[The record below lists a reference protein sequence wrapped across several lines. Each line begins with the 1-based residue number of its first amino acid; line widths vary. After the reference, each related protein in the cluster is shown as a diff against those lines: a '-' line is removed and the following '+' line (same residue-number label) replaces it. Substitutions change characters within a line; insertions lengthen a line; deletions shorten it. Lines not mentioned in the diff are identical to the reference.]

1 MSSAGS
7 LEGFWVG
14 HNKRAYRAFWAERN
28 WGKALSKGE
37 ATADIF
43 GRSFHEDRPDSDS

>member
-7 LEGFWVG
+7 LGAFGWG
-14 HNKRAYRAFWAERN
+14 TTKRAYRAFWAERN
-28 WGKALSKGE
+28 RGKALSKGE
-37 ATADIF
+37 ASADIF